1 MKLSS
6 ARVYELLARSAT
18 PKLHAR
24 RATQYDFSQM
34 CTLRKKPS
42 HGRYQE
48 GNKSWHLL
56 YMLPSYGCIFVASCV
71 ARNQPESL
79 EHTAIMFAS
88 TRLSEYLQNIDC
100 TLRVAQHADCTGQAV
115 VR

>member
-1 MKLSS
+1 MSDNASVKLSS

-79 EHTAIMFAS
+79 EHTA
-88 TRLSEYLQNIDC
+88 NHVC
-100 TLRVAQHADCTGQAV
+100 QHETE
-115 VR
+115 